1 MDITPDE
8 MMVFCMARQVRDGE
22 IVAQGLATPLVAAA
36 YLLARRTHAP
46 NLYFTS
52 AIGQGICRQPAPLG
66 LTLVESLW
74 LDRSMNNVGFVRA
87 AADILP
93 RLRPKEFFRPAQIDP
108 AGNFNNI
115 AFGNDYRHPRLRLP
129 GSGGIPDVTTF
140 IDDIHLYVPR
150 HSRLTFVPRLDFTSG
165 LGHHPSRRLGSGP
178 RYLVSDLGQFDFG
191 GGTPD
196 QPRLRL
202 TSYHPGVDVAKVQ
215 AHTGFPLDV
224 APDIHQTPLP
234 AAGELRLLRQEIDP
248 LGIRKLEALSG
259 AARRQL
265 LHEIIASEA
274 SIGTVGR
281 EVIARETAQI
291 G

>member
-1 MDITPDE
+1 VDITPDE
-8 MMVFCMARQVRDGE
+8 MMVFCMARQVQDGE

-36 YLLARRTHAP
+36 YLLARHTHAP

-66 LTLVESLW
+66 LTRVESLW
-74 LDRSMNNVGFVRA
+74 LDRSMNNVGFVQA

-93 RLRPKEFFRPAQIDP
+93 RLRPKEFFRPAQVDP

-115 AFGNDYRHPRLRLP
+115 AFGRDYHHPMLRLP
-129 GSGGIPDVTTF
+129 GTGGIPDVTTF

-150 HSRLTFVPRLDFTSG
+150 HSRLTFVEQLDFISG
-165 LGHHPSRRLGSGP
+165 LGHNPSRQRGSGP

-191 GGTPD
+191 GGTPE

-202 TSYHPGVDVAKVQ
+202 TTYHPGVEVAKVQ
-215 AHTGFPLDV
+215 AHTGFAIEV
-224 APDIHQTPLP
+224 APDIHQTSLP
-234 AAGELRLLRQEIDP
+234 SPAELRLLRAEIDP

-259 AARRQL
+259 AGRRQL
-265 LHEIIASEA
+265 LHEIIAIEA
-274 SIGTVGR
+274 GDSLMNPK
-281 EVIARETAQI
+281 EVEHT
-291 G
+291 

>member
-1 MDITPDE
+1 MRSSIDITPDE
-8 MMVFCMARQVRDGE
+8 IMVFCMARQVHDGE

-36 YLLARRTHAP
+36 YLLARHTHAP

-52 AIGQGICRQPAPLG
+52 AIGQGVCRQPAPLG
-66 LTLVESLW
+66 LTTIEALW

-115 AFGNDYRHPRLRLP
+115 AFGKDYRRPRLRLP
-129 GSGGIPDVTTF
+129 GTGGIPDVTTF

-150 HSRLTFVPRLDFTSG
+150 HSRLTFVAQLDFISG
-165 LGHHPSRRLGSGP
+165 LGHHPARRLGAGP

-191 GGTPD
+191 GGAPD
-196 QPRLRL
+196 QPRMRL
-202 TSYHPGVDVAKVQ
+202 ITFHPGVEVAHIQ
-215 AHTGFPLDV
+215 AHTGFPLEVAEDV
-224 APDIHQTPLP
+224 HETPLP
-234 AAGELRLLRQEIDP
+234 SWEELQLLRQEIDP

-259 AARRQL
+259 AERRQL
-265 LHEIIASEA
+265 LHEIIA
-274 SIGTVGR
+274 
-281 EVIARETAQI
+281 RETPGKAI
-291 G
+291 